1 MNSSKRNRVA
11 SGFMWRLMERM
22 GAQVVSFVV
31 SVVLARILDPDVYGT
46 IALIVVFTTIM
57 QVFVDSGLGN
67 ALIQKKEADNVDFS
81 TVFYFNI
88 VFCLILYVL
97 MWVASP
103 YIADFYHDPS
113 LVPYIRALSLTI
125 VISGVKNVQQAY
137 VSRNMLF
144 KKFFFSTLCGTIG
157 AAVVGIA
164 MALRGFGIWALIGQ
178 QLFNMLVDTTVLW
191 VTVPWRPIL
200 AFSFGRLKGLLSFG
214 WKLLVSSLLDVGYNS
229 LRQLLIGRIY
239 TRADLAYYNQGDKFP
254 ALIINNINASI
265 DSVLLP
271 AMSEDQDDKSRV
283 RDMTRRSIMVSTYLI
298 SPLLIGMAACAS
310 TIVSLILTDK
320 WLPCVPYL
328 QIFCLTYLS
337 YPIHTANL
345 NAIKAMGR
353 SDLFLKLEIIKKG
366 LGLTVLFA
374 FVRVGVMELALS
386 LLFVST
392 LSMGIN
398 AWPNK
403 QLLSYSI
410 RDQIMDILTNLV
422 LAFAMGAVVWAEG
435 VLAIP
440 MALKLILQVA
450 TGVLVYAA
458 LSVVTKNSTF
468 TYLLDIIKTGRKKA

>member
-157 AAVVGIA
+157 AAVVGII
-164 MALRGFGIWALIGQ
+164 MALRGYGIWALIGQ
-178 QLFNMLVDTTVLW
+178 QLFNMLVDTAVLW
-191 VTVPWRPIL
+191 VTVPWRPIW

-271 AMSEDQDDKSRV
+271 AMSEDQDDKTRV

-353 SDLFLKLEIIKKG
+353 SDLFLKLEIVKKG
-366 LGLTVLFA
+366 LGLAVLFA

-410 RDQIMDILTNLV
+410 KDQILDILTNLV

>member
-283 RDMTRRSIMVSTYLI
+283 RDMTRRSIMVSTYLM
-298 SPLLIGMAACAS
+298 SPLLIGMAACAD
-310 TIVSLILTDK
+310 TIVRLILTDK
-320 WLPCVPYL
+320 WLPCVPYM

>member
-1 MNSSKRNRVA
+1 MSSSKRNKVA
-11 SGFMWRLMERM
+11 SGFTWRLMERM

-31 SVVLARILDPDVYGT
+31 SIVLARILDPDVYGT

-67 ALIQKKEADNVDFS
+67 ALIQKKQTDNLDFS

-88 VFCLILYVL
+88 AFCLVLYGL

-103 YIADFYHDPS
+103 FVAEFYHDPS

-144 KKFFFSTLCGTIG
+144 RKFFFSTLCGTIG
-157 AAVVGIA
+157 AAVVGII
-164 MALRGFGIWALIGQ
+164 MALRGYGIWALIGQ
-178 QLFNMLVDTTVLW
+178 QLFNMLVDTAVLW
-191 VTVPWRPIL
+191 ITVPWRPIW
-200 AFSFGRLKGLLSFG
+200 AFSFERLKGLLSYG
-214 WKLLVSSLLDVGYNS
+214 WKLLASSLLDTGYNN

-283 RDMTRRSIMVSTYLI
+283 RDMTRRSIMVSTYLM
-298 SPLLIGMAACAS
+298 SPLLIGMAACAN

-320 WLPCVPYL
+320 WLPCVPYM
-328 QIFCLTYLS
+328 QIFCLTYLIF
-337 YPIHTANL
+337 PIHTANL

-366 LGLTVLFA
+366 LGLIVLLV

-386 LLFVST
+386 MLVFSI

-410 RDQIMDILTNLV
+410 RDQVLDILTNLM
-422 LAFAMGAVVWAEG
+422 LALVMGVIVWAEG
-435 VLAIP
+435 ALAIP
-440 MALKLILQVA
+440 LALKLALQVA
-450 TGVLVYAA
+450 TGVVVYAA
-458 LSVVTKNSTF
+458 LSMVMKNSTF
-468 TYLLDIIKTGRKKA
+468 TYLLDILKTGRKRA